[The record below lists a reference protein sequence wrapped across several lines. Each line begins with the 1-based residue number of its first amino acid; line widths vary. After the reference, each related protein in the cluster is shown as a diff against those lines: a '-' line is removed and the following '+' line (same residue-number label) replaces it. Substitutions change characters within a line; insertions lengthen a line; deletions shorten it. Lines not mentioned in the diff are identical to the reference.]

1 MIRPLKTK
9 YLKIMNTKL
18 KFLLLLLVFVFPS
31 QIFAQPPNLT
41 GTWVLN
47 FEKSKLDKS
56 DNLNGLTGQ
65 IFVIRQDGNKFSLK
79 IYHIYGDK
87 KKRIGFRMLAD
98 GKTRRVKILFKGKLE
113 QKESSLQATMWRKNY
128 LNSVN
133 YKFGANQNELVADEI
148 FTGRPKDHHSI
159 WVFDREVA

>member
-1 MIRPLKTK
+1 MT
-9 YLKIMNTKL
+9 TKL
-18 KFLLLLLVFVFPS
+18 KLLLLLLGLGFQS
-31 QIFAQPPNLT
+31 QIFAQTPNFT

-47 FEKSKLDKS
+47 FQKSKLDTT

-65 IFVIRQDGNKFSLK
+65 IFVIKQVDNEFSLK

-87 KKRIGFRMLAD
+87 KRKIGFKMTAD
-98 GKTRRVKILFKGKLE
+98 GKTRRVKIIFKGKLE
-113 QKESSLQATMWRKNY
+113 QKDNSLQATMWRKNY

-133 YKFGANQNELVADEI
+133 YKFGTTQNELVADEV

-159 WVFDREVA
+159 WVFDREVAK

>member
-1 MIRPLKTK
+1 MT
-9 YLKIMNTKL
+9 TKL
-18 KFLLLLLVFVFPS
+18 KLLVLLLGLGFQS
-31 QIFAQPPNLT
+31 QMFAQRPNFT

-47 FEKSKLDKS
+47 FQKSKLDTT

-65 IFVIRQDGNKFSLK
+65 IFVIKQVDNEFSLK

-87 KKRIGFRMLAD
+87 KRKIGFKMTAD
-98 GKTRRVKILFKGKLE
+98 GKARRVKIIFKGKLE
-113 QKESSLQATMWRKNY
+113 QKDNSLQATMWRKNY

-133 YKFGANQNELVADEI
+133 YKFGTNQNELVADEV

-159 WVFDREVA
+159 WVFDREVAK

>member
-1 MIRPLKTK
+1 
-9 YLKIMNTKL
+9 MNTKL
-18 KFLLLLLVFVFPS
+18 KFLLLLPGIVLQS
-31 QIFAQPPNLT
+31 QIFAQTSNFT

-65 IFVIRQDGNKFSLK
+65 IFIIKQDRNKFSLK

-87 KKRIGFRMLAD
+87 KKKIGFRMLAD
-98 GKTRRVKILFKGKLE
+98 GKTRRVKVLFKGKLE

-133 YKFGANQNELVADEI
+133 YKFGTNKNELVADEV

-159 WVFDREVA
+159 WVFDREIPKTDK

>member
-1 MIRPLKTK
+1 MT
-9 YLKIMNTKL
+9 TKL
-18 KFLLLLLVFVFPS
+18 KLLLLLLGFVFQS
-31 QIFAQPPNLT
+31 QIFAQTPNFK

-47 FEKSKLDKS
+47 FQKSKLDTT

-65 IFVIRQDGNKFSLK
+65 IFVIKQVNNKFSLK

-87 KKRIGFRMLAD
+87 KRKIGFKMTAD
-98 GKTRRVKILFKGKLE
+98 GKTRRVKIIFKGKLE
-113 QKESSLQATMWRKNY
+113 QKENSLQATMWRKNY

-133 YKFGANQNELVADEI
+133 YKFGTSQNELVADEV

-159 WVFDREVA
+159 WVFDREVAK